1 MATPALCLQGVHQIV
16 KFPSG
21 QYICSHCAAAFVEY
35 HALHLQSGV
44 QGQPQAAPILT
55 PAKP

>member
-1 MATPALCLQGVHQIV
+1 MAIPALCLQGVHQIV

-21 QYICSHCAAAFVEY
+21 QYICSQCAAAFVEY

-44 QGQPQAAPILT
+44 QGHPQAAPLLQT
-55 PAKP
+55 PKP